1 MRVSI
6 KMQKNELRVNFY
18 TRVLNTKLNG
28 KLDNAGGDYA
38 VGHYIFQSTSGIAAN
53 AWTNAPILV
62 EGTDTPGGSR
72 AQIGFNN
79 TESNAGI
86 LWLDTDGS
94 LNFTDNQNRTK
105 KINWT
110 EWD

>member
-1 MRVSI
+1 MYNKRPSGALIFEINV
-6 KMQKNELRVNFY
+6 Y
-18 TRVLNTKLNG
+18 NTKLQG

-53 AWTNAPILV
+53 AWANAPILV

-79 TESNAGI
+79 TGSNAGV
-86 LWLDTDGS
+86 LWLHTDGS